1 MEILIRRNNR
11 YLIVIIR
18 NLHIFLKKYLEK
30 KNILC
35 DGFTEAMDVGSPE
48 LKDRPKKKL
57 PKF

>member
-30 KNILC
+30 KKKLC
-35 DGFTEAMDVGSPE
+35 DGFTGAMDLGAPE
-48 LKDRPKKKL
+48 LKARPKKNL